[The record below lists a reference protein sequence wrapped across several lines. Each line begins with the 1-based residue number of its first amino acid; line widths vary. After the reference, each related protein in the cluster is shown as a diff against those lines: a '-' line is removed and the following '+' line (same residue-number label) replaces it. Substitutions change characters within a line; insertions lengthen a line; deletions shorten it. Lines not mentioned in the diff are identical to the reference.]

1 MSFQGELK
9 DLPLPDVVQLI
20 DSSAKTGKL
29 SLNNNNLLGDIYFE
43 NGKIVHAILGDL
55 SGEEAVHNMAVWT
68 EGSFVFVN
76 KITAEEK
83 TINRSNTNLMM
94 EGARR
99 LDEWKVLQKKIPS
112 TDLIPEFIPQNKNQ
126 APQISLS
133 TREWVLL
140 SKVNGSRNIKTIAKQ
155 SNLTVFETCKI
166 LYGLISSGL
175 LSLRDQPGDEKV
187 KPIIKEKTESPVVE
201 EKDVEESVDVAS
213 LMSTIKSIA
222 EEILGGLAGPI
233 VAKHLKKCGVNPDS
247 VNMMKQKKCLLK
259 AITRIQKASSSIIGN
274 EAALQLSVRM
284 EEAVNKLE
292 TE

>member
-29 SLNNNNLLGDIYFE
+29 SLNNDNLKGAIFFE
-43 NGKIVHAILGDL
+43 KGKIVHATLGDL
-55 SGEEAVHNMAVWT
+55 SGEEAVHTMAVWT
-68 EGSFVFVN
+68 DGRFLFETNTKSD
-76 KITAEEK
+76 KK

-112 TDLIPEFIPQNKNQ
+112 TDYIPEFIPQNKNQ

-140 SKVNGSRNIKTIAKQ
+140 SKVNGVRDIKMIAKQ
-155 SNLTVFETCKI
+155 SNLSVFETCKI

-175 LSLRDQPGDEKV
+175 LTL
-187 KPIIKEKTESPVVE
+187 KEKPSVEDDTPEPSKE
-201 EKDVEESVDVAS
+201 EKKDEFIIESVSID
-213 LMSTIKSIA
+213 TIIDQIKTIA
-222 EEILGGLAGPI
+222 EEILGGLAAPI
-233 VAKHLKKCGVNPDS
+233 VEKHLKKCSVDPNDS
-247 VNMMKQKKCLLK
+247 NINRQQKNIKK
-259 AITRIQKASSSIIGN
+259 AIQRIQKASASIIGN
-274 EAALQLSVRM
+274 DAALQLSLRM
-284 EEAVNKLE
+284 EEAVDQLDD
-292 TE
+292 